1 MAIYHL
7 SMRVF
12 SRSKGHSAVAAAAYR
27 SGSQLY
33 DERAEKIHR
42 YDKRAGVA
50 KTFIVAPSDAFTAV
64 LGQSLE
70 QFHARGGIPAR
81 AFLWN
86 AVEDSEKRKNSCV
99 ARELILAL
107 PHELS
112 SKERT
117 ELVRDMALYLMER
130 YRVAV
135 DAAIHEAAV
144 GGGHDPRNHHA
155 HLLFTTRE
163 LTPSGLGKK
172 TRVLDDKKSGV
183 EETELLREIWETLAN
198 EALKNAG
205 LSHIQID
212 RRSLVDQGVDRIP
225 QSHIGAKAKA
235 AADDLSYKLK
245 KKDRKDDDTDEEGEA
260 GESSSGGAGGGTAS
274 SAEGETEEDTDG
286 KSDDTSS
293 SSSSNGGKSGGGDTG
308 AMSLT
313 PKAKELSIS
322 DISIIDKDY
331 RYREQESLTRTDF
344 SKVIENIN
352 TERAA
357 FSSVPL
363 REQIERLDQ
372 LMGKLDIRV
381 VHLET
386 LKERS
391 SFSRAI
397 KRSIGKL
404 AAFSAETLLGRERA
418 SAALSLNDQQR
429 AEREARQM
437 ARYGRTYRAG
447 LHEQITEMKQH
458 LVILKDKQ
466 KEYSRYQRFVQAI
479 ERRLAELPHNTLG
492 DSWDVSGDAVAQKY
506 ITTEE
511 STRKLNLKAQLAKE
525 QVPDKFKPSPSP
537 ELRNTKD
544 SINNDTTSI
553 KNKIPIESN
562 KISASSNVPEQ
573 FRPTPDKV
581 ARTAKPSMDFNA
593 ARGVN
598 PDKSAALSAPYKQRV
613 EGFDPLRTYEARQA
627 NASPDAIQNTRSVWF
642 KKGGEGMK
650 SFTNSVNQTLDEMYE
665 KEPFKAGRAS
675 TRDNMSGAFNYGA
688 AGAAPSMRTTTSE
701 SMANF
706 KAKAAEMRQS
716 VPEAHRGKPYPS
728 EAESPAQGGS
738 VAQKIKEKW
747 QFFTR
752 KEEPAPQSRPKMS
765 SAFNK
770 SSFDGGSRPSP
781 KSDEPRPSEPP

>member
-1 MAIYHL
+1 
-7 SMRVF
+7 MRIF

-50 KTFIVAPSDAFTAV
+50 KTFIVAPENIPQKYFT
-64 LGQSLE
+64 
-70 QFHARGGIPAR
+70 R

-86 AVEDSEKRKNSCV
+86 AVENSEKRKNSCV

-117 ELVRDMALYLMER
+117 DLVRDMALYLMER

-135 DAAIHEAAV
+135 DAAIHEPAE
-144 GGGHDPRNHHA
+144 GDGHDPRNHHA

-183 EETELLREIWETLAN
+183 EETEALREVWETLAN
-198 EALKNAG
+198 DALERAG
-205 LSHIQID
+205 LEVRID
-212 RRSLVDQGVDRIP
+212 RRSLVDQGIDRIP
-225 QSHIGAKAKA
+225 QAHIGAKAKA

-260 GESSSGGAGGGTAS
+260 GESSSGGAGGGSAS

-293 SSSSNGGKSGGGDTG
+293 SSGNGGGGDTG

-322 DISIIDKDY
+322 EISIIDKDY

-344 SKVIENIN
+344 SKVIEKIN

-357 FSSVPL
+357 FSHVPL
-363 REQIERLDQ
+363 REQIERIDQ
-372 LMGKLDIRV
+372 LMGKLDLRV
-381 VHLET
+381 GHLET

-391 SFSRAI
+391 SLSRAI
-397 KRSIGKL
+397 RRSIGKL
-404 AAFSAETLLGRERA
+404 AAFSAKTLLGRVQA
-418 SAALSLNDQQR
+418 SAAFALNDQQR
-429 AEREARQM
+429 AEREARQLT
-437 ARYGRTYRAG
+437 RYGRTYRAG

-458 LVILKDKQ
+458 LEILKDKQ
-466 KEYSRYQRFVQAI
+466 KEYSRYQRFVDSI
-479 ERRLAELPHNTLG
+479 EKRLVELPQNTLG
-492 DSWDVSGDAVAQKY
+492 DSWNVSGGAVAQKY

-511 STRKLNLKAQLAKE
+511 STRKLSLKAQLAKE
-525 QVPDKFKPSPSP
+525 QVPDKFRPSPSP
-537 ELRNTKD
+537 ELRNKLD
-544 SINNDTTSI
+544 SINIDTRSTE
-553 KNKIPIESN
+553 NRNPIESN
-562 KISASSNVPEQ
+562 KMGVGINISEQ
-573 FRPTPDKV
+573 FKPTPEKV
-581 ARTAKPSMDFNA
+581 ARTAKPSIDFNV
-593 ARGVN
+593 ARSFN
-598 PDKSAALSAPYKQRV
+598 PDKSAVPDAPYKQRV

-627 NASPDAIQNTRSVWF
+627 NASSDPIQNTRSVWF
-642 KKGGEGMK
+642 KRGGVGMK
-650 SFTNSVNQTLDEMYE
+650 SFTNSVNQKLDEIYE
-665 KEPFKAGRAS
+665 KEPFRAGRQ
-675 TRDNMSGAFNYGA
+675 TERVGMSGAFNYGA
-688 AGAAPSMRTTTSE
+688 VGAAPEKRTTTAE

-706 KAKAAEMRQS
+706 KAKAAEMRS
-716 VPEAHRGKPYPS
+716 RVPEAHRGQPYPPETENS
-728 EAESPAQGGS
+728 AQVGS
-738 VAQKIKEKW
+738 IAQKIKEKW
-747 QFFTR
+747 QAFTN
-752 KEEPAPQSRPKMS
+752 KEEPAPQPKPKMS

-770 SSFDGGSRPSP
+770 SSFGGAEAPSP
-781 KSDEPRPSEPP
+781 KSDEPAPSDPT